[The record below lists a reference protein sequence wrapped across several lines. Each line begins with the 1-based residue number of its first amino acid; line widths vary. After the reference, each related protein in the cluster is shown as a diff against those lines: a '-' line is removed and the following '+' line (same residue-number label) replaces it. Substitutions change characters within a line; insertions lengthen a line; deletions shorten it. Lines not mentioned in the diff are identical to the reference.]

1 MFDIIVLLFH
11 LTPLALPH
19 FYYIVPFISKELE
32 FFLRTKININ
42 HSVVLEK
49 TMFLSLVRVISPAS
63 MSQTTL
69 KLAHDVVLTIVPAH
83 SIPTVRNAVFTLVT
97 SRLKAPTQFL
107 LFPQQPFQRRR
118 RKVGFESNRGSA
130 LK

>member
-11 LTPLALPH
+11 LTPLALPY

-49 TMFLSLVRVISPAS
+49 TMFLSLVRVISPVS
-63 MSQTTL
+63 VSQTTL

-118 RKVGFESNRGSA
+118 RKAGFESPTVEV
-130 LK
+130 L